1 MKSLTADLEKLEE
14 KREQARQRALLD
26 SEDSP
31 LVIETDETARKIDA
45 LYALLETIDK
55 VAPVVPGILDRLRG
69 MSIVHADAAGVATG
83 LKEVEVRIGSVQREI
98 KEWNEALERVES
110 EMRESGERVN
120 GTANRVEKVVRDLE
134 DQVKKLEL

>member
-120 GTANRVEKVVRDLE
+120 GMANRVEKVVSDLE